1 MTDIAFYHLV
11 HWPLE
16 AALPRL
22 LEKTLEAGKRAV
34 VMAGSE
40 ERVEA
45 LVNVLWTYEQ
55 GSWLPH
61 GSAKDGNADQQPVWL
76 TALDENP
83 NGATYLFLVDGAQ
96 SDRVAECERCF
107 ELFDGKDADA
117 MARAAEEMTH
127 YSEYRYVV
135 VNWDFET
142 TLAQV
147 QAILKAEQLRRQR
160 QIGLSDF
167 VTRLRQGR

>member
-16 AALPRL
+16 TALPRL

-34 VMAGSE
+34 VMVGSE

-61 GSAKDGNADQQPVWL
+61 GSAKDGNAAGQPVWL
-76 TALDENP
+76 TAADENP
-83 NGATYLFLVDGAQ
+83 NGASYLFLVDGAQ
-96 SDRVAECERCF
+96 SDRMAECERCF
-107 ELFDGKDADA
+107 ELFDGNDADA
-117 MARAAEEMTH
+117 VAAARRH
-127 YSEYRYVV
+127 
-135 VNWDFET
+135 W
-142 TLAQV
+142 
-147 QAILKAEQLRRQR
+147 KAYADAGHDLTYWQQTARGGWQR
-160 QIGLSDF
+160 QDAA
-167 VTRLRQGR
+167 VKE